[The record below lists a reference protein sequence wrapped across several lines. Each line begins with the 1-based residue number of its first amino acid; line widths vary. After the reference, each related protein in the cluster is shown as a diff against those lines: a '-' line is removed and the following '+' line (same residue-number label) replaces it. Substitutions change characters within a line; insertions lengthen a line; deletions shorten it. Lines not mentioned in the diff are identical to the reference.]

1 MLDLASYSDRRTHVV
16 YLFLTQILHT
26 KRNDKEFVTIGLMRP
41 RPSAPTFSINE
52 LHSAAPQPRPTALT
66 ELESH
71 RSGFKITECPFHSSR
86 IMATPTIYKVRL
98 MDVRIYVSVRSGFC
112 HATGGE

>member
-1 MLDLASYSDRRTHVV
+1 MLDLASYSDACTRVV

-41 RPSAPTFSINE
+41 HPSAPTFSINE
-52 LHSAAPQPRPTALT
+52 LHSATPQPTALT

-71 RSGFKITECPFHSSR
+71 RPGFKIAECPFHSSR
-86 IMATPTIYKVRL
+86 IMATSTIYRVRL
-98 MDVRIYVSVRSGFC
+98 TDVRIYASVRSGFC